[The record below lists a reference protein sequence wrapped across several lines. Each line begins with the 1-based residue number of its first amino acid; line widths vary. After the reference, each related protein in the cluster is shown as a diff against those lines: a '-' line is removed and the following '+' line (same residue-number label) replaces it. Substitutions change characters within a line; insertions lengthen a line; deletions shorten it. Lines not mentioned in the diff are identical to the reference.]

1 MPFIITEPQ
10 KIEGT
15 NLGFSV
21 YPYHFSFEDK
31 FRERGINQKIVIFK
45 LKDSEFVE
53 TEKKVFELKF
63 ADFMVS
69 RGFVSKTLKE
79 FVIDNP
85 QYVKEPTKVVSFF
98 DNTISFEKSQKEVKN
113 L

>member
-45 LKDSEFVE
+45 IKDSEFV
-53 TEKKVFELKF
+53 
-63 ADFMVS
+63 
-69 RGFVSKTLKE
+69 
-79 FVIDNP
+79 
-85 QYVKEPTKVVSFF
+85 
-98 DNTISFEKSQKEVKN
+98 
-113 L
+113 

>member
-1 MPFIITEPQ
+1 MPYMVTEPQ

-15 NLGFSV
+15 NLGYSI

-31 FRERGINQKIVIFK
+31 FRDKAINQKLVIFK
-45 LKDSEFVE
+45 LKESQFVE
-53 TEKKVFELKF
+53 TESKVFEHKF

-69 RGFVSKTLKE
+69 RGYVDKILKE
-79 FVIDNP
+79 FIIQNP
-85 QYVKEPTKVVSFF
+85 QFVKEPEKVVSFF
-98 DNTISFEKSQKEVKN
+98 DNTISFENDKKEVKI

>member
-31 FRERGINQKIVIFK
+31 FRDKGTNQKLVIFK

-53 TEKKVFELKF
+53 AESKVFEVKF

-79 FVIDNP
+79 FVVDNP
-85 QYVKEPTKVVSFF
+85 QYIKEPTKVVKFF
-98 DNTISFEKSQKEVKN
+98 DNTISFDKNEKEAKI